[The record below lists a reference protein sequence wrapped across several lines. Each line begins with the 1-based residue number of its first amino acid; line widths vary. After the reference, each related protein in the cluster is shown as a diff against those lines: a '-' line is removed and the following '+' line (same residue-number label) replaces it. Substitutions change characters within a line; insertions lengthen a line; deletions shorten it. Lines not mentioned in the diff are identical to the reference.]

1 MKIETYLP
9 VFSGFY
15 ETQWQFDYNYIEE
28 IIKEDR
34 KEKHIYSSADFD
46 NLKIDNSSYE
56 IDVVKLFCEAL
67 PDFMEDFITS
77 IELQKIISPKAY
89 NFSNDSANVIIDVK
103 IENITKFIYENKE
116 KFCEFLKSRY
126 KSYDGFISHYD
137 YDFESWESNT
147 KNFTDFSIDG
157 HRLGAIL
164 DFIACLLKIDNYTIF
179 ENVFEMIDFLSYVE
193 NLDEI
198 INKIDDSLFEFLTSA
213 GIEKDFACYLE
224 ASYNNGFIKNLILS
238 EKILFLIKEYENSLV
253 EA

>member
-9 VFSGFY
+9 IFSGFY
-15 ETQWQFDYNYIEE
+15 ETHWQFDYNYVGDFIN
-28 IIKEDR
+28 EDR
-34 KEKHIYSSADFD
+34 KEKNLYSSANF
-46 NLKIDNSSYE
+46 NKLKIDDSSYE
-56 IDVVKLFCEAL
+56 IDVVNLFCESL

-77 IELQKIISPKAY
+77 IELQRIVSPKQY
-89 NFSNDSANVIIDVK
+89 NFSNDSANVIIDAK

-137 YDFESWESNT
+137 YDFESWESDT

-179 ENVFEMIDFLSYVE
+179 ENVFEKIDFLSYVE
-193 NLDEI
+193 NLDDI
-198 INKIDDSLFEFLTSA
+198 INQMDGSLFEFLTSK
-213 GIEKDFACYLE
+213 GIEKSFACYIE
-224 ASYNNGFIKNLILS
+224 ASYNNGLIKELILS
-238 EKILFLIKEYENSLV
+238 EKILSLIQEFENSLV